1 MYIVKKCLSGESKSF
16 NTFEECADFIKKE
29 VEQMTYDL
37 YESDSIDKYAV
48 EDILFAIEDCIKK
61 DNGYSH
67 PDIPEEWEIEQ
78 VKEVQHD
85 A

>member
-48 EDILFAIEDCIKK
+48 EDILFAIEDYIKK